1 MNPHHSHL
9 ARTALFMLAAA
20 ALAATG
26 APGATRPA
34 TPDADAIVG
43 RWLNGKG
50 VAVIEVYKGDGL
62 YMGKVV
68 WLKEPAYPADD
79 PKGMAGQER
88 VDRENPDPALRGR
101 PILGLVIMRGFV
113 FDGGGSWSKGR
124 VYDPENGKEYRGK
137 MTLTSPDVLS
147 LRGYVGITLFGR
159 TERWTRTK

>member
-1 MNPHHSHL
+1 MRPCP
-9 ARTALFMLAAA
+9 ALPAFALLLVLIAGALAAA
-20 ALAATG
+20 GRQPAAV
-26 APGATRPA
+26 PG
-34 TPDADAIVG
+34 TPTADAIVG

-50 VAVIEVYKGDGL
+50 VAIIEVYKADGQ

-101 PILGLVIMRGFV
+101 PILGLVIMRGFA
-113 FDGGGSWSKGR
+113 FDGNSWSKGR
-124 VYDPENGKEYRGK
+124 VYDPENGKEYRGR

-159 TERWTRTK
+159 TERWTRVKS